1 MTLQSVDRTGN
12 GFCGPLVL
20 AAIFGCGTAEAAA
33 RIRQATSSSRPVKGM
48 HNFELERTLR
58 AHGYSAVKETLALR
72 YRSNHA
78 PFWGSRKYVD
88 NSMERA
94 IPLEEYHK
102 YKREGHRVTPVCGI
116 MPLMRTYVTGASGPQ
131 NWDAEYTPVKRVG
144 PTLAEWI
151 RGDRDPNAFYIVEV
165 NLHYVLVKGRK
176 FVDTFTK
183 GEWVFTGSAPHRRK
197 RIKTVWKVTKS

>member
-20 AAIFGCGTAEAAA
+20 AAIFGCDTAEAAA

-48 HNFELERTLR
+48 HNFELERTLSF
-58 AHGYSAVKETLALR
+58 HGYRAAKCGISWR
-72 YRSNHA
+72 YRADLIPGQCGTH
-78 PFWGSRKYVD
+78 VD
-88 NSMERA
+88 NTMERRA
-94 IPLEEYHK
+94 SLEEYHRV
-102 YKREGHRVTPVCGI
+102 KRMGGCVHAADGR
-116 MPLMRTYVTGASGPQ
+116 MPLMITNITGVSGQQDWAAPF
-131 NWDAEYTPVKRVG
+131 TPVKMVG

-151 RGDRDPNAFYIVEV
+151 RTYDRDPNAFYIVEV

-197 RIKTVWKVTKS
+197 RVKNVWKVTKS